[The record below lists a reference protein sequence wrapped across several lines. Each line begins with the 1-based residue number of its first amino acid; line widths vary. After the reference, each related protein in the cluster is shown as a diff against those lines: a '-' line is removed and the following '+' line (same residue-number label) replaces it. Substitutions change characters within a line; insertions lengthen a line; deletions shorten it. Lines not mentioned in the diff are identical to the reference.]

1 MPAPAADNA
10 MIAKAVLFAARAHD
24 GIRREDKGDGYF
36 IHLAEVAH
44 MCAALEPFDPVLVAA
59 CYLHDAVEDTNVT
72 EETVR
77 SEFGDEIADLVMEVT
92 DPPDLKGKARRER
105 QVAHTAAAGPRVKRL
120 KLADKLHADVVAY
133 GNPTWADTSGSAGG
147 GAYRADTAGLY
158 ARLDGRLERGAH
170 TLTPSVY
177 ARYKWTHIGGY
188 VDDGGE
194 SVPAQT
200 ARSGKIS
207 AALNLARNYDMPSA
221 LRVPGRISPYME
233 VGIDRKLDKVNR
245 VAIASESSLEKG
257 YATARAKLGAETAV
271 TGGATV
277 NVSGYMLQRLDNQY
291 REVGTRARLGF
302 KF

>member
-1 MPAPAADNA
+1 VPAPAADNA

-120 KLADKLHADVVAY
+120 KLADKTSNVEELIGLPAKRFDTKANAKYLKWARRVVDVCRGTEPQLEARFDASAEKLEHA
-133 GNPTWADTSGSAGG
+133 
-147 GAYRADTAGLY
+147 
-158 ARLDGRLERGAH
+158 
-170 TLTPSVY
+170 
-177 ARYKWTHIGGY
+177 I
-188 VDDGGE
+188 
-194 SVPAQT
+194 
-200 ARSGKIS
+200 
-207 AALNLARNYDMPSA
+207 
-221 LRVPGRISPYME
+221 
-233 VGIDRKLDKVNR
+233 
-245 VAIASESSLEKG
+245 
-257 YATARAKLGAETAV
+257 
-271 TGGATV
+271 
-277 NVSGYMLQRLDNQY
+277 
-291 REVGTRARLGF
+291 TRHRM
-302 KF
+302 